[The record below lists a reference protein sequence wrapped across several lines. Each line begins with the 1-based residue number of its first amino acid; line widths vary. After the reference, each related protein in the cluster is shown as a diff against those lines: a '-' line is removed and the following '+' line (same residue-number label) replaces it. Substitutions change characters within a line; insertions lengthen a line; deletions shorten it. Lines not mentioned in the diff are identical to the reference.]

1 MSFDGQTAIF
11 SALPVA
17 VAQCSAAMRYVKV
30 SQRYAEWLGVAREEI
45 LGHSI
50 LEVMGTECLQG
61 MRPHVEAAL
70 AGKPMERDA
79 EVVHKKLG
87 RRWIHVDCVP
97 TFDRTGAPDGW
108 IEAIADVTEQRRIE
122 QSLQENRRTLQSFY
136 DSSPF
141 FMGLVELDGDS
152 IVFLSAN
159 QALARAL
166 GTTRNRW
173 STAVRRSSALRKNF
187 VCGCRATG
195 GADTRARRCGSSTR
209 IPPCP
214 GIVGIRQPWHSS
226 GTTGGRDSASWPRRS
241 RNRRRQPRRCERPTD
256 PRTNSSP
263 CSVTSSATR
272 SRPS

>member
-1 MSFDGQTAIF
+1 MGNPRPATDALRQAEQIF

-17 VAQCSAAMRYVKV
+17 VAQCSAAMRYLRV
-30 SQRYAEWLGVAREEI
+30 SQRYAEWLGVTRDEI

-70 AGKPMERDA
+70 AGKAMERDA

-87 RRWIHVDCVP
+87 RRLIHVDCVP
-97 TFDRTGAPDGW
+97 TFDRGVPDGW
-108 IEAIADVTEQRRIE
+108 IEAIADVTEQRRVE
-122 QSLQENRRTLQSFY
+122 QSLQQNRRTLQSFY

-166 GTTRNRW
+166 GTTPEQMVN
-173 STAVRRSSALRKNF
+173 
-187 VCGCRATG
+187 
-195 GADTRARRCGSSTR
+195 
-209 IPPCP
+209 
-214 GIVGIRQPWHSS
+214 
-226 GTTGGRDSASWPRRS
+226 S
-241 RNRRRQPRRCERPTD
+241 R
-256 PRTNSSP
+256 
-263 CSVTSSATR
+263 
-272 SRPS
+272 